1 MPDQL
6 LNKEQRHAHEEVQ
19 LQQAEAAFAA
29 QQAPEAT
36 QQPQQVPPAAA
47 AVTPEQAQV
56 DWEKRYKDLQ
66 SHSDKERARLA
77 KQLEEAGLKPNG
89 EDEAEDLRKTIAELQ
104 QFQKETQV
112 RESVQKAQQAVAQAH
127 PDFEEVIS
135 DPIFEEWIKQQ
146 PTVFQNAIYD
156 EVPDAV
162 MASKALTLFKS
173 ETGLMGSSMAQ
184 ADTRKQ
190 EQAEAAQA
198 VGGNHREA
206 PVTQDKKIWS
216 MKEIQSMSA
225 SQYDKFE
232 KEIDLAYAEGR
243 IR

>member
-1 MPDQL
+1 MPDL
-6 LNKEQRHAHEEVQ
+6 LNKEQRHAQEDAE

-29 QQAPEAT
+29 QGEHQEAT
-36 QQPQQVPPAAA
+36 R
-47 AVTPEQAQV
+47 TPEQTKSAPAGTTETQPV

-77 KQLEEAGLKPNG
+77 KQLEGAGLTPEG
-89 EDEAEDLRKTIAELQ
+89 VDEAEELRKTIAELQ
-104 QFQKETQV
+104 EFQKATQV

-127 PDFEEVIS
+127 PDFEEVIT
-135 DPIFEEWIKQQ
+135 DALFEEWIKQQ
-146 PTVFQNAIYD
+146 PEVFQHSIYD

-162 MASKALTLFKS
+162 MASKVLTLFKS
-173 ETGLMGSSMAQ
+173 ETGLMGSSMAP
-184 ADTRKQ
+184 ADTHRQ

-198 VGGNHREA
+198 VGGTHREA